1 MICLPDVTYQ
11 ERSDE
16 DEFLILACDGF
27 WDVYSN
33 IEGAR
38 LVRKILLS
46 GETNMQL
53 VAEELIHLALM
64 KGTLLQLHESWHFIL
79 FLGSWLSMGDGCI
92 SSLSTALAH
101 VTLAYVCRF
110 YGQYNGCDCSVP
122 WG

>member
-53 VAEELIHLALM
+53 VAEELIHLAIK
-64 KGTLLQLHESWHFIL
+64 KGALLKLHESWHFVV
-79 FLGSWLSMGDGCI
+79 FLG
-92 SSLSTALAH
+92 
-101 VTLAYVCRF
+101 
-110 YGQYNGCDCSVP
+110 YGFPWEAVP
-122 WG
+122 FLLPPPPSPR

>member
-53 VAEELIHLALM
+53 VAEELIHLAIK
-64 KGTLLQLHESWHFIL
+64 KGALLKLHESWHFVV
-79 FLGSWLSMGDGCI
+79 FLGYGFPWAAVPFLLPPPLSP
-92 SSLSTALAH
+92 
-101 VTLAYVCRF
+101 R
-110 YGQYNGCDCSVP
+110 
-122 WG
+122 